1 MRIASFMVLLLW
13 LASVAVAQAQ
23 DVGNGAADLGPKV
36 VAEQGSAEDDGSDP
50 ACLPADIQVDPRHL
64 GKPLRLGEWLTLRL
78 SGDCKQVA
86 ETLLKQTGL
95 ANGSAEKD
103 DGIVLLLNKVPM
115 DMLPLLAAQDGDAAQ
130 LLLSFRLLRDGN
142 DDSEDNHETWNTFLR
157 NNQNCCDHVRDQ
169 GEMDVAI
176 ALSLGST
183 AAIALGKDQNIRFR
197 VANRGLVAATFW
209 VLLLAFV
216 VLYGLAIRSPSL
228 LRDAPGGT
236 HSLAKAQMAFWGLVV
251 ALSFSG
257 IWFVIGTTEHIPDGV
272 LILLGISAS
281 TGWLSTVAGNS
292 RDASA
297 VASIASD
304 RNQLQASADAST
316 VATPEYQQRVQGLE
330 AKMQR
335 ILKGEHLREA
345 ENFLRDIC
353 SDGDGVSVH
362 RTQAA
367 AWTLILGVVFVC
379 EVTSVIS
386 MPVFATNLLLLLGI
400 SNGTYLSLKTKETP

>member
-1 MRIASFMVLLLW
+1 MRNMRFLFLLFSL
-13 LASVAVAQAQ
+13 LAGAPVQAQEAAADPPLAPAGTSAPAVAAE
-23 DVGNGAADLGPKV
+23 AD
-36 VAEQGSAEDDGSDP
+36 SS
-50 ACLPADIQVDPRHL
+50 CLPASIQVDPRHRDA
-64 GKPLRLGEWLTLRL
+64 PLRLGQWLTLRL
-78 SGDCKQVA
+78 SGHCKQLA
-86 ETLLKQTGL
+86 ETLLLQTDVAAGT
-95 ANGSAEKD
+95 ADKD

-115 DMLPLLAAQDGDAAQ
+115 EMLPLLAAQSNDRNQ
-130 LLLSFRLLRDGN
+130 LLLSFRLLRNGN

-157 NNQNCCDHVRDQ
+157 NNQTCCDHLLDQ

-176 ALSLGST
+176 ALALGST
-183 AAIALGKDQNIRFR
+183 AAIALGEEQNVQFR

-209 VLLLAFV
+209 VLLLAFI
-216 VLYGLAIRSPSL
+216 VLYGLAIRSPGL

-236 HSLAKAQMAFWGLVV
+236 HSLAKAQMAFWGLIV

-257 IWFVIGTTEHIPDGV
+257 IWFVTGTTEHIPDGV

-304 RNQLQASADAST
+304 RNQLQASSDAS
-316 VATPEYQQRVQGLE
+316 VAASPEHQIRLQGMDS
-330 AKMQR
+330 KIQR
-335 ILKGEHLREA
+335 ILKGDHLREA

-353 SDGDGVSVH
+353 SDGDGMSVH

-400 SNGTYLSLKTKETP
+400 SNGTYLGLKTREAP